1 MGELFLQ
8 KLNALKEKHSF
19 IKDVRGKGL
28 MIAIEFQE
36 PKGLGQ
42 KLAWKALKAANDSLF
57 TQMVVTSMIDKHR
70 ILTQVASHGLDAIK
84 ILPPFIV
91 TEKEVDTFVNALD
104 DVLANAAN
112 VTGPL
117 WKFGHAP
124 R

>member
-1 MGELFLQ
+1 
-8 KLNALKEKHSF
+8 
-19 IKDVRGKGL
+19 
-28 MIAIEFQE
+28 
-36 PKGLGQ
+36 
-42 KLAWKALKAANDSLF
+42 
-57 TQMVVTSMIDKHR
+57 MVVTSMIDKHR

-117 WKFGHAP
+117 WKFGTRLVKASMDNKKN
-124 R
+124 RQ